1 MALAKIADVCS
12 KAGTFDSGLF
22 SMSAPSLRRETL
34 EQLRQ
39 QLRGARSCSSH
50 GVAGTPT
57 GLAALDRLLPGGGI
71 PSASVIEWISEFPG
85 QSAASLALRSAAPL
99 LQQRGCLAVI
109 DEHRE
114 FFPGAV
120 SVHGIPLS
128 RLLLIRIPPEATS
141 SSPLRLP
148 RSAAGLSEHSQA
160 LWALEQTARCRG
172 VKVVLAWLHRCTSAV
187 VRRLQLAVESS
198 GVVLML
204 LRPAQAL
211 RQPSFADLRL
221 HISTHS
227 AAGPGRH
234 IQVRLLRARHS
245 LQSAGTARLQQD
257 SSERFLDDQEPHST

>member
-1 MALAKIADVCS
+1 
-12 KAGTFDSGLF
+12 
-22 SMSAPSLRRETL
+22 
-34 EQLRQ
+34 
-39 QLRGARSCSSH
+39 
-50 GVAGTPT
+50 
-57 GLAALDRLLPGGGI
+57 ALDQLLPDGGI
-71 PSASVIEWISEFPG
+71 PSASVIEWVSEFPG

-99 LQQRGCLAVI
+99 LKHPGCLAVI

-128 RLLLIRIPPEATS
+128 RLLLIRIPPEATN

-148 RSAAGLSEHSQA
+148 KSAAGLTEHSQA
-160 LWALEQTARCRG
+160 LWALEQAARCRG
-172 VKVVLAWLHRCTSAV
+172 VKVILARLHRCTSAV

-221 HISTHS
+221 HII
-227 AAGPGRH
+227 RH
-234 IQVRLLRARHS
+234 ADEGLIRCIQVRLLRARHS
-245 LQSAGTARLQQD
+245 LQSAGTAMLRQD
-257 SSERFLDDQEPHST
+257 SSERFFAS

>member
-1 MALAKIADVCS
+1 
-12 KAGTFDSGLF
+12 
-22 SMSAPSLRRETL
+22 MSAPSLRRETL
-34 EQLRQ
+34 AQLRQ
-39 QLRGARSCSSH
+39 QLRGARFCSSDNPI
-50 GVAGTPT
+50 VTPT
-57 GLAALDRLLPGGGI
+57 GLSAFDRLLPGGGI
-71 PSASVIEWISEFPG
+71 PAGSVIEWISEFPG

-99 LQQRGCLAVI
+99 LRHSGCLAVI

-114 FFPGAV
+114 FFPNAV
-120 SVHGIPLS
+120 PVQGIPLS
-128 RLLLIRIPPEATS
+128 RLLLVRIPPEAIG

-148 RSAAGLSEHSQA
+148 KSAAGLSEHSQA

-221 HISTHS
+221 HVTSHS
-227 AAGPGRH
+227 EAGQVR
-234 IQVRLLRARHS
+234 QVEVRLLRARHN
-245 LQSAGTARLQQD
+245 LQSVGTAKLRQD
-257 SSERFLDDQEPHST
+257 SSERFFDG